1 MARLNIS
8 KTMRLRVLFSPC
20 GLGLGHVGRCAP
32 IAKQLEKRGAE
43 VLFSTYRDGVPYIE
57 QEGFPVVEV
66 PSIGFTVKPDGT
78 VDFRQSLINPGPFFT
93 SFTVMRQVDAEIGV
107 MRAFK
112 PDVVV
117 SDTRVSPLIAAMLLE
132 IPRVSILN
140 QFQVIIPRRSRFLR
154 LAKLVDAGALAV
166 VGKVWTS
173 GTRVLIPDFPSPYI
187 LSAGNLQIPISYQ
200 RRVKL
205 IGPILPVQPGEL
217 PSRRKLR
224 KKLGLSE
231 DNPLIFAPISGP
243 LKERAY
249 FTEILQQFFLEF
261 PEDYQIV
268 MSLGYPNSS
277 TTPFKRKNLTIYR
290 WVPNRF
296 EYLKACDLV
305 IARAGHGTLT
315 QSICYGKPLILVP
328 TPSHT
333 EQLNNSKRAV
343 ELGIAKAIEQE
354 DLGKETLLATVK
366 GTLENS
372 QFQERVKEIQEEV
385 LKLNAME
392 TAIEIIT
399 EAAEE
404 GIRNSS
410 SEAS

>member
-1 MARLNIS
+1 
-8 KTMRLRVLFSPC
+8 MRLRVLFSPC
-20 GLGLGHVGRCAP
+20 GLGLGHAGRCAP
-32 IAKQLEKRGAE
+32 IARELEKGGAE

-57 QEGFPVVEV
+57 REGFPVAEV
-66 PSIGFTVKPDGT
+66 PPIGFTVKPDGT

-140 QFQVIIPRRSRFLR
+140 QFQIIIPRRSRFLR

-173 GTRVLIPDFPSPYI
+173 GTHVLIPDFPPPYT

-205 IGPILPVQPGEL
+205 TGPILPVRPEEL
-217 PSRRKLR
+217 PSQRRLR
-224 KKLGLSE
+224 KKLGLGE
-231 DNPLIFAPISGP
+231 DKPLIFAPISGP

-249 FTEILQQFFLEF
+249 FTEVLQKIFLEF
-261 PEDYQIV
+261 PEDHQIV
-268 MSLGYPNSS
+268 MSLGYPNS
-277 TTPFKRKNLTIYR
+277 TTDPIQKGNLTIYG
-290 WVPNRF
+290 WTPNRF

-305 IARAGHGTLT
+305 IARAGHGTLA

-328 TPSHT
+328 TPNHT
-333 EQLNNSKRAV
+333 EQLNNAKRAV
-343 ELGIAKAIEQE
+343 ELGIAKTIEQE
-354 DLGKETLLATVK
+354 NLSKETLLATVQ
-366 GTLENS
+366 GMLENR
-372 QFQERVKEIQEEV
+372 QFQEKAREIQKDV
-385 LKLNAME
+385 LKLNALE
-392 TAIEIIT
+392 TAIQIIT

-404 GIRNSS
+404 GIHNSP
-410 SEAS
+410 SESIIMHK